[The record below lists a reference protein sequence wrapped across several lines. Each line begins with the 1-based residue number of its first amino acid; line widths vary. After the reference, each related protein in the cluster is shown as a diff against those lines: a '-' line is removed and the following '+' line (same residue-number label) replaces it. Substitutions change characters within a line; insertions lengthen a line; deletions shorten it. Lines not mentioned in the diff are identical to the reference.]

1 MAMQGD
7 DSDQI
12 KKAMRRAIE
21 DANYLSQNE
30 EELLREAAAIDPR
43 SLALHEVA
51 KSQQDVTAAC
61 SGLKNTI
68 SELGTQSPFVAA
80 ELQMLV
86 DNAERNMELAMQELE
101 NKRGTTARRYQREA
115 MVGLNKASIRLMESL
130 EQQKECDNPKNC
142 NKGMAQLESLCN
154 KQNDLN
160 QQTKSQCNNP
170 KDGMGKPGQSERKM
184 LQRLAGEQG
193 SIRKSMEQLAQ
204 EFGNSRQILGRLDD
218 IAKDMK
224 DIEEGL
230 ASGEVGDEVTQRQLK
245 VLSRMLEAS
254 RSLQRRDFSEQRKAD
269 VAMDKP
275 LYIPPSLSADLLN
288 DKIQLEDRLRQFLG
302 TGYPAQY
309 EEQIKAYFRA
319 LLKAQGQMNSVTPAG
334 E

>member
-1 MAMQGD
+1 
-7 DSDQI
+7 
-12 KKAMRRAIE
+12 
-21 DANYLSQNE
+21 
-30 EELLREAAAIDPR
+30 
-43 SLALHEVA
+43 
-51 KSQQDVTAAC
+51 
-61 SGLKNTI
+61 
-68 SELGTQSPFVAA
+68 
-80 ELQMLV
+80 
-86 DNAERNMELAMQELE
+86 
-101 NKRGTTARRYQREA
+101 
-115 MVGLNKASIRLMESL
+115 
-130 EQQKECDNPKNC
+130 
-142 NKGMAQLESLCN
+142 
-154 KQNDLN
+154 
-160 QQTKSQCNNP
+160 
-170 KDGMGKPGQSERKM
+170 MGKPGQSERKM
-184 LQRLAGEQG
+184 LQKLAGEQG

-269 VAMDKP
+269 AAMENP
-275 LYIPPSLSADLLN
+275 LYIPPSLSAELLN
-288 DKIQLEDRLRQFLG
+288 DKVQLEDRLRQFLG

-319 LLKAQGQMNSVTPAG
+319 LLKAQGQMNGVTPAG